1 MAQAVEN
8 NEHHVSEEAQ
18 VETLDVTSGVIWKQ
32 LLQLYIPIFLS
43 AFMQQLYTLM
53 NTWIV
58 GQFAGKA
65 AVGGIQVTQALT
77 DLAVGFAVG
86 VGAGCA
92 VIVGQYFGA
101 HDDTRLS
108 ASVHT
113 AIGISVVG
121 GVLFSVVGVLCVGP
135 VLHIMDTPEHLMP
148 DALLYGHWYF
158 GALVFSLIYNMGS
171 GLMRAIGDSRTPSI
185 ILGIAL
191 ACNLILD
198 LIFVAGL
205 NLATLGAGIATALAY
220 IVAASL
226 VLYKLSHAHGPWQ
239 VNLKRIR
246 IDRKIARIM
255 LVTGLPLGV
264 QSAAYSISNIIAQTA
279 VNSFGADAV
288 TGWGLSARVDGII
301 WQSGDSLGVAVTTF
315 AAQNFGARKYDRM
328 HSSLKVSIA
337 MSLALVG
344 ALSALLFVF
353 VEPISMFFL
362 PDATVAEWS
371 ALMVRYIAPFYVVYT
386 ISSNISGIIRGAGES
401 VRPMLITLFGT
412 CILRIAWLLM
422 VVPVFHS
429 METILMSYPLTW
441 ILTTG
446 IYIVYY
452 RSGRWLTVARKKEEA
467 RTSIA

>member
-1 MAQAVEN
+1 MTKVIETNDQ
-8 NEHHVSEEAQ
+8 EAQ
-18 VETLDVTSGVIWKQ
+18 SETLDVTSGVIWKQ

-101 HDDTRLS
+101 HDDERLS

-113 AIGISVVG
+113 AMGIAVVG
-121 GVLFSVVGVLCVGP
+121 GVLFSILGVVFVGP
-135 VLHIMDTPEHLMP
+135 VLHMMGTPSHLMP
-148 DALLYGHWYF
+148 DALIYGHWYF
-158 GALVFSLIYNMGS
+158 GSLVFSLIYNMGS
-171 GLMRAIGDSRTPSI
+171 GLMRAIGDSRTPSMI
-185 ILGIAL
+185 VGIAL
-191 ACNLILD
+191 VFNLLMD
-198 LIFVAGL
+198 LIFVAGM
-205 NLATLGAGIATALAY
+205 NLDALGAGIATALAY
-220 IVAASL
+220 ILAASM
-226 VLYKLSHAHGPWQ
+226 VLYKLSHAHGPWR
-239 VNLKRIR
+239 VELTRIR
-246 IDRKIARIM
+246 IERKIARVM
-255 LVTGLPLGV
+255 LLTGLPLGV

-279 VNSFGADAV
+279 VNTFGMDAV
-288 TGWGLSARVDGII
+288 TGWGLSSRVDGII

-328 HSSLKVSIA
+328 HTSLKVSTA

-344 ALSALLFVF
+344 VLSIFLFVF
-353 VEPISMFFL
+353 VKPISMFFL
-362 PDATVAEWS
+362 PDIAVAEWS
-371 ALMVRYIAPFYVVYT
+371 ALIVRYIAPFYVVYT
-386 ISSNISGIIRGAGES
+386 ISANISGIIRGAGES

-412 CILRIAWLLM
+412 CILRIAWLLII
-422 VVPVFHS
+422 VPVFHS
-429 METILMSYPLTW
+429 METILMSYPITW

-452 RSGRWLTVARKKEEA
+452 RTGRWLKAARRKEETRA
-467 RTSIA
+467 ITA

>member
-1 MAQAVEN
+1 MTEVIEKNTKDAQ
-8 NEHHVSEEAQ
+8 S
-18 VETLDVTSGVIWKQ
+18 ETLDVTSGVIWKQ

-101 HDDTRLS
+101 HDNERLS
-108 ASVHT
+108 TSVHT
-113 AIGISVVG
+113 AMGIALVG
-121 GVLFSVVGVLCVGP
+121 GVVFSIVGVLSVGP
-135 VLHIMDTPEHLMP
+135 VLRIMGTPEHLMP
-148 DALLYGHWYF
+148 DALTYGHWYF
-158 GALVFSLIYNMGS
+158 GSLVFSLIYNMGS
-171 GLMRAIGDSRTPSI
+171 GLMRAIGDSRTPSVI
-185 ILGIAL
+185 VGIAL
-191 ACNLILD
+191 VFNLLLD
-198 LIFVAGL
+198 LVFVAGMRL
-205 NLATLGAGIATALAY
+205 DALGAGIATALAY
-220 IVAASL
+220 VLAAGM
-226 VLYKLSHAHGPWQ
+226 VLYKLSHAHGPWR
-239 VNLKRIR
+239 VDIARIR

-255 LVTGLPLGV
+255 LLTGMPLGV

-279 VNSFGADAV
+279 VNSFGMDAV
-288 TGWGLSARVDGII
+288 TGWGLSGRIDGIV
-301 WQSGDSLGVAVTTF
+301 WQSADSLGVAVTTF

-328 HSSLKVSIA
+328 HSSLKVSTV
-337 MSLALVG
+337 MALVLVG
-344 ALSALLFVF
+344 VLSVLLFVF
-353 VEPISMFFL
+353 VKPVSMFFL

-371 ALMVRYIAPFYVVYT
+371 ALMVRYIAPFYVMYA
-386 ISSNISGIIRGAGES
+386 ISANISGIIRGAGES

-412 CILRIAWLLM
+412 CLLRIAWLL
-422 VVPVFHS
+422 VLVPLFHS

-441 ILTTG
+441 TLTTV

-452 RSGRWLTVARKKEEA
+452 RTGRWLKAARRKEEA
-467 RTSIA
+467 RTSAAVA